1 MKFLKDVEIVSS
13 KLLHNGQEII
23 DINGKIDWSKI
34 KNTPTLV
41 DPFHN
46 HDALYYRK
54 EESDRRYAHMATTG
68 SVVIPENQS
77 GWYTIA
83 RNGNPPS
90 TRGGDRSTGY
100 FVIRDVYSVDHQSVH
115 FIASTHF
122 GNASDSQITI
132 LNNSS
137 YHETGPFTKI
147 RLITGGTYQGAILQ
161 VYVSDYYRNGQE
173 VQAWLSHNLQESGW
187 QLVNWVREDTVPSG
201 MTAREIT
208 ISDVDFAVGRSD
220 TDKFEVKRGGHI
232 TTTGNLSAVNIDAK
246 LIRVNNNVVWHNGNM
261 GHGSGLNADM
271 LDGVHADAFLRADTG
286 GQISGT
292 ISAQSV
298 ASNDSGALH
307 LPIVGGG
314 GIAMTS
320 ATVTGAIKITLPQSW
335 TNTMMQF
342 VVDVFN
348 FASNKSFSVL
358 IAGYNYIAGSKW
370 HNTSATIIAGEA
382 NRNFTVRFGHDGSK
396 CCVYIGELNTV
407 WEYPQIRVRDFIAG
421 YYNYNASKWM
431 TGWAV
436 GFESTA
442 FGTITSTVTNTLAVS
457 SYALDADKL
466 DGLNSTQ
473 FLRSDISGT
482 LNGNLTLNGSLIRGN
497 TTFHLNTASWDKNNG
512 EANIAGEIVAGVAA
526 GDARFMF
533 HSNTGIMNV
542 YVDGEIYLNEGQ
554 YKAWHAGND
563 GTGSGLDADLLDGID
578 STGFLRRN
586 ADTDTTGKITI
597 TRDGDAIVFN
607 KNSGASFSGL
617 LFTSRL
623 NADSDYA
630 YIRYYDDVS
639 NFYAPYDNGST
650 NENSALVIGVEND
663 GVGYENNCGD
673 YLVLRG
679 STKII
684 LDAFASSGAP
694 ERVAEFRRQGTIVSY
709 IDNTGKYNGDVSS
722 NQVEVKST
730 STSNKFTI
738 EFNETENSLDFIYA

>member
-34 KNTPTLV
+34 KNAPALV
-41 DPFHN
+41 SPSHD

-54 EESDRRYAHMATTG
+54 AESDSRYVQMTTTG
-68 SVVIPENQS
+68 GVSIPANQS

-83 RNGNPPS
+83 RNGNPPN
-90 TRGGDRSTGY
+90 TTGGDRTTGY
-100 FVIRDVYSVDHQSVH
+100 FVIRDINASDHQSVH
-115 FIASTHF
+115 FIASAHY
-122 GNASDSQITI
+122 GNASDSEITI

-137 YHETGPFTKI
+137 YHEAGPFTKI

-161 VYVSDYYRNGQE
+161 VYVSDYNGNGQA

-187 QLVNWVREDTVPSG
+187 QLVKWVRQDDVPSG

-314 GIAMTS
+314 GIAMNS

-342 VVDVFN
+342 VVDVFDY
-348 FASNKSFSVL
+348 ASKKSFSVL
-358 IAGYNYIAGSKW
+358 IAGCNYSPETRW
-370 HNTSATIIAGEA
+370 VNTSATIIAGEA
-382 NRNFTVRFGHDGSK
+382 DRNFTVRFGHDGSK

-407 WEYPQIRVRDFIAG
+407 WNYPQIRVRDFIAG
-421 YYNYNASKWM
+421 YSNYNASNWM

-457 SYALDADKL
+457 SYA
-466 DGLNSTQ
+466 
-473 FLRSDISGT
+473 
-482 LNGNLTLNGSLIRGN
+482 
-497 TTFHLNTASWDKNNG
+497 
-512 EANIAGEIVAGVAA
+512 
-526 GDARFMF
+526 
-533 HSNTGIMNV
+533 
-542 YVDGEIYLNEGQ
+542 
-554 YKAWHAGND
+554 
-563 GTGSGLDADLLDGID
+563 LDADLLDGID

-607 KNSGASFSGL
+607 KNNTASYSGL
-617 LFTSRL
+617 LFTSTV
-623 NADSDYA
+623 NAGSDYA

-639 NFYAPYDNGST
+639 NFYASYDNGSSS
-650 NENSALVIGVEND
+650 ENSALVIGVEND
-663 GVGYENNCGD
+663 GANGVND

-679 STKII
+679 PTKII
-684 LDAFASSGAP
+684 LDAFASSGAS
-694 ERVAEFRRQGTIVSY
+694 ERVAEFRKQGTVVSY

-730 STSNKFTI
+730 STSNKFVI
-738 EFNETENSLDFIYA
+738 DFNETENSLDFIYA